1 MITRIKKTATF
12 GFLVL
17 FSTISGFFAI
27 KTDKGAG
34 DSGNTFV
41 EKAFADVAG
50 EYDPG
55 CCGSSGCSG
64 CGSSSE

>member
-1 MITRIKKTATF
+1 MFRKLKKSFT
-12 GFLVL
+12 GSFLFIFSMVSTL
-17 FSTISGFFAI
+17 FAVSADRST
-27 KTDKGAG
+27 KETN
-34 DSGNTFV
+34 DSFV

-55 CCGSSGCSG
+55 CCGSSGCCG